1 MVIMVMAHYLVVR
14 DQAPD
19 QPQYQLH
26 VPVLDVRVA

>member
-1 MVIMVMAHYLVVR
+1 MVIMVMVHYLVVR

-19 QPQYQLH
+19 QSKYQLH